1 MTAAVAMPGRP
12 AEVLERLKANP
23 RLPLMLGG
31 AALAAAIAVGVLWSR
46 APDYKVLYSNLSE
59 RDGGAVLQTLQQMNV
74 PYKFAEGGGAVMVP
88 AEKVHETR
96 LRLASQGLPKSGTA
110 GMELMDNQKFGISQ
124 FAEQVN
130 YQRGLEGELAR
141 SIESIAA
148 VQSARV
154 HLAIPKPTLFV
165 RERQKPTASV
175 VLQLY
180 PGRAIDEG
188 QVAAI
193 SHLVSSS
200 VPELTPKSI
209 SIVDQHGN
217 LLSNSGNERMLDATQ
232 LKYVQ
237 ALEQNYLKRIE
248 AILAPIVGKDNV
260 RAQVTADV
268 DFSIVEHTD
277 ESYKPNQDPTRSA
290 IRSQQVS
297 ESSQQ
302 GVTPPG
308 GVPGALSNQPPA
320 AAVAPVTTPQT
331 PRAGQAPGQAG
342 APAGGQ
348 AGQAGQ
354 PGQQGQ
360 AAQGAQA
367 GTANGQAAPGGP
379 SSNRRDST
387 VNYELDRTV
396 RHVQQAP
403 GGVRRLSVAVVVNYR
418 QVADANGKM
427 VAQPL
432 PPALL
437 AQIQNLTRE
446 AMGFSS
452 DRGDSINVVNSPFTV
467 DREVTPEVPLWKQPE
482 MIDLAKTGAGYLLL
496 ALLALFAWFKV
507 ARPILRRYTTPP
519 LPAPE
524 ARDETEA
531 VLLPPEEPAN
541 PEVLRLAAKYESDL
555 ALVRDAAQRDPRLV
569 ASVIKNWIANDN
581 R

>member
-1 MTAAVAMPGRP
+1 MNAAATLPNGAALV
-12 AEVLERLKANP
+12 EKIKANP

-31 AALAAAIAVGVLWSR
+31 AALVAAIAVGVMWSR

-59 RDGGAVLQTLQQMNV
+59 RDGGAVIASLQQMNV

-88 AEKVHETR
+88 SEKVHETR
-96 LRLASQGLPKSGTA
+96 LRLASQGLPKSGTT
-110 GMELMDNQKFGISQ
+110 GMELMDTQKFGISQ

-141 SIESIAA
+141 SIESIGA

-165 RERQKPTASV
+165 RERQKPTASI

-217 LLSNSGNERMLDATQ
+217 LLSGTSDRSLDASQ

-237 ALEQNYLKRIE
+237 QVEQNYVKRVE
-248 AILAPIVGKDNV
+248 AILAPILGKDNV
-260 RAQVTADV
+260 HAQVTADV
-268 DFSIVEHTD
+268 DFASVEHTD
-277 ESYKPNQDPTRSA
+277 ESYKPNQDPTKAA
-290 IRSQQVS
+290 IRSQQTS
-297 ESSQQ
+297 ESNTQ
-302 GVTPPG
+302 GASPVG

-320 AAVAPVTTPQT
+320 AAVAPVTTPQP
-331 PRAGQAPGQAG
+331 PRQPGQPNPQAPA
-342 APAGGQ
+342 GQ

-354 PGQQGQ
+354 ATQ
-360 AAQGAQA
+360 
-367 GTANGQAAPGGP
+367 TAEKTGP

-387 VNYELDRTV
+387 TNFELDRVV

-403 GGVRRLSVAVVVNYR
+403 GGVKRLSVAVVVNYR
-418 QVADANGKM
+418 QKVDAKGKP
-427 VAQPL
+427 VTE
-432 PPALL
+432 ALSAKEL
-437 AQIQNLTRE
+437 AQIENLTKE
-446 AMGFSS
+446 AMGYSTE
-452 DRGDSINVVNSPFTV
+452 RGDSLNVVNSPFTADV
-467 DREVTPEVPLWKQPE
+467 DKEPELPLWKQPQ
-482 MIDLAKTGAGYLLL
+482 MIDLAKTGVGYLLL
-496 ALLALFAWFKV
+496 ALLAVFLWFKV
-507 ARPILRRYTTPP
+507 ARPVLRKYTAPP
-519 LPAPE
+519 LPAPTDTPL
-524 ARDETEA
+524 ATEA
-531 VLLPPEEPAN
+531 VLLPTEEIVN

-569 ASVIKNWIANDN
+569 ASVIKNWMANDEH
-581 R
+581 

>member
-1 MTAAVAMPGRP
+1 MNAAATLPNGAALV
-12 AEVLERLKANP
+12 EKLKANP

-31 AALAAAIAVGVLWSR
+31 AALVAAIAVGVMWSR
-46 APDYKVLYSNLSE
+46 QPDYKVLYTNLSE
-59 RDGGAVLQTLQQMNV
+59 RDGGAVIQSLQQMNV

-96 LRLASQGLPKSGTA
+96 LRLASQGLPKSGTT

-141 SIESIAA
+141 SIESIGA

-193 SHLVSSS
+193 THLVSSS

-217 LLSNSGNERMLDATQ
+217 LLSGTSDRSMDATQ

-237 ALEQNYLKRIE
+237 QVEQNYVKRVE
-248 AILAPIVGKDNV
+248 SILTPILGKDNV
-260 RAQVTADV
+260 HAQVTADV
-268 DFSIVEHTD
+268 DFSSVEHTD
-277 ESYKPNQDPTRSA
+277 ESFKPNQDPTKAA
-290 IRSQQVS
+290 IRSQQTS
-297 ESSQQ
+297 ESNQQ
-302 GVTPPG
+302 GASPVG

-320 AAVAPVTTPQT
+320 AAVAPVTTPQP
-331 PRAGQAPGQAG
+331 PRTPGQ
-342 APAGGQ
+342 PN
-348 AGQAGQ
+348 
-354 PGQQGQ
+354 P
-360 AAQGAQA
+360 AQA
-367 GTANGQAAPGGP
+367 NQPAQNTQTAEKTGP
-379 SSNRRDST
+379 SSSRRDAT
-387 VNYELDRTV
+387 TNYELDRTV

-403 GGVRRLSVAVVVNYR
+403 GGVKRLSVAVVVNYR
-418 QVADANGKM
+418 TKADAKGKP
-427 VAQPL
+427 VTE
-432 PPALL
+432 ALSAKEL
-437 AQIQNLTRE
+437 AQIENLTKE
-446 AMGFSS
+446 AMGFSAE
-452 DRGDSINVVNSPFTV
+452 RGDSLNVVNSPFTA
-467 DREVTPEVPLWKQPE
+467 ENAKEPEPPLWKQPQ
-482 MIDLAKTGAGYLLL
+482 MIDLAKTGVGYLLL
-496 ALLALFAWFKV
+496 ALLAMFLWFKV
-507 ARPILRRYTTPP
+507 ARPVLRKYTAPP
-519 LPAPE
+519 LPAPTE
-524 ARDETEA
+524 ADATAEA
-531 VLLPPEEPAN
+531 VLLPPEEETN

-569 ASVIKNWIANDN
+569 ASVIKTWMANDEG
-581 R
+581 

>member
-1 MTAAVAMPGRP
+1 MTAAVAVPGRS
-12 AEVLERLKANP
+12 AEVIERLRANP
-23 RLPLMLGG
+23 KLPLMLGA

-46 APDYKVLYSNLSE
+46 SPDYKVLYSNLSE
-59 RDGGAVLQTLQQMNV
+59 RDGGAVLQSLQQMNV

-165 RERQKPTASV
+165 RERQKPTASI

-217 LLSNSGNERMLDATQ
+217 LLSNTGNERMLDATQ

-248 AILAPIVGKDNV
+248 AILTPIVGKDNV

-277 ESYKPNQDPTRSA
+277 ESYKPNQDPTRTA
-290 IRSQQVS
+290 IRSQQTS
-297 ESSQQ
+297 ESTQQ
-302 GVTPPG
+302 GATPPG

-342 APAGGQ
+342 APA
-348 AGQAGQ
+348 AGQ

-360 AAQGAQA
+360 AAQGA
-367 GTANGQAAPGGP
+367 TATASTGP

-387 VNYELDRTV
+387 VNYELDRSV

-418 QVADANGKM
+418 QAADAKGKL
-427 VAQPL
+427 VSQPL

-437 AQIQNLTRE
+437 AQIQNLTKE
-446 AMGFSS
+446 AMGFSA
-452 DRGDSINVVNSPFTV
+452 DRGDSINVVNSPFTA
-467 DREVTPEVPLWKQPE
+467 DREAVTPEVPLWKQPE

-496 ALLALFAWFKV
+496 TLLVLFAWFKV

-524 ARDETEA
+524 AKDETEA

-541 PEVLRLAAKYESDL
+541 PEVLRLTAKYESDL

-569 ASVIKNWIANDN
+569 ASVIKNWISNDN

>member
-1 MTAAVAMPGRP
+1 MNAAATLPNGAALV
-12 AEVLERLKANP
+12 EKLKANP

-31 AALAAAIAVGVLWSR
+31 AALVAAIAVGVMWSR
-46 APDYKVLYSNLSE
+46 QPDYKVLYTNLSE
-59 RDGGAVLQTLQQMNV
+59 RDGGAVIQSLQQMNV

-96 LRLASQGLPKSGTA
+96 LRLASQGLPKSGTT

-141 SIESIAA
+141 SIESIGA

-193 SHLVSSS
+193 THLVSSS

-217 LLSNSGNERMLDATQ
+217 LLSGTSDRSMDATQ

-237 ALEQNYLKRIE
+237 QVEQNYVKRVE
-248 AILAPIVGKDNV
+248 SILTPILGKDNV
-260 RAQVTADV
+260 HAQVTADV
-268 DFSIVEHTD
+268 DFSSVEHTD
-277 ESYKPNQDPTRSA
+277 ESFKPNQDPTKAA
-290 IRSQQVS
+290 IRSQQTS
-297 ESSQQ
+297 ESNQQ
-302 GVTPPG
+302 GASPVG

-320 AAVAPVTTPQT
+320 AAVAPVTTPQP
-331 PRAGQAPGQAG
+331 PRTPGQ
-342 APAGGQ
+342 PN
-348 AGQAGQ
+348 
-354 PGQQGQ
+354 P
-360 AAQGAQA
+360 AQA
-367 GTANGQAAPGGP
+367 NQPAQNTQTAEKTGP
-379 SSNRRDST
+379 SSSRRDAT
-387 VNYELDRTV
+387 TNYELDRTV

-403 GGVRRLSVAVVVNYR
+403 GGVKRLSVAVVVNYR
-418 QVADANGKM
+418 TKADAKGKP
-427 VAQPL
+427 VTE
-432 PPALL
+432 ALSAKEL
-437 AQIQNLTRE
+437 AQIENLTKE
-446 AMGFSS
+446 AMGFSAE
-452 DRGDSINVVNSPFTV
+452 RGDSLNVVNSPFTA
-467 DREVTPEVPLWKQPE
+467 ENAKEPEPPLWKQPQ
-482 MIDLAKTGAGYLLL
+482 MIDLAKTGVGYLLL
-496 ALLALFAWFKV
+496 AILAMFLWFKV
-507 ARPILRRYTTPP
+507 ARPVLRKYTAPP
-519 LPAPE
+519 LPAPSE
-524 ARDETEA
+524 TTDATEA
-531 VLLPPEEPAN
+531 VLLPPEETQN

-569 ASVIKNWIANDN
+569 ASVIKNWMAHDE
-581 R
+581 RQ

>member
-1 MTAAVAMPGRP
+1 MTAAATLPNGAALV
-12 AEVLERLKANP
+12 EKLKANP
-23 RLPLMLGG
+23 RLPMMLGG
-31 AALAAAIAVGVLWSR
+31 AALVAAIAVGVMWSR
-46 APDYKVLYSNLSE
+46 QPDYKVLYSNLSE
-59 RDGGAVLQTLQQMNV
+59 RDGGAVIQSLQQMNV

-88 AEKVHETR
+88 AEKVHEMR
-96 LRLASQGLPKSGTA
+96 LRLASQGLPKSGTT

-193 SHLVSSS
+193 THLVSSS

-217 LLSNSGNERMLDATQ
+217 LLSGSSDRSMDATQ
-232 LKYVQ
+232 LKFVQ
-237 ALEQNYLKRIE
+237 QVEQNYVKRVE
-248 AILAPIVGKDNV
+248 SILVPILGKDNIH
-260 RAQVTADV
+260 AQVTADI
-268 DFSIVEHTD
+268 DFSSVEHTD
-277 ESYKPNQDPTRSA
+277 ESYKPNQDPTKAA
-290 IRSQQVS
+290 IRSQQTS

-302 GVTPPG
+302 GASPVG

-320 AAVAPVTTPQT
+320 AAVAPVTTPQP
-331 PRAGQAPGQAG
+331 PRQPGQPNP
-342 APAGGQ
+342 PAQ
-348 AGQAGQ
+348 AGQANQ
-354 PGQQGQ
+354 TTQ
-360 AAQGAQA
+360 
-367 GTANGQAAPGGP
+367 TAEKTGP
-379 SSNRRDST
+379 SSSRRDST
-387 VNYELDRTV
+387 TNYELDRVV

-403 GGVRRLSVAVVVNYR
+403 GGVKRLSVAVVVNYR
-418 QVADANGKM
+418 TKVDAKGKP
-427 VAQPL
+427 VTE
-432 PPALL
+432 ALSAKEL
-437 AQIQNLTRE
+437 AQIENLTKE
-446 AMGFSS
+446 AMGFSAE
-452 DRGDSINVVNSPFTV
+452 RGDSLNVVNSPFTAQN
-467 DREVTPEVPLWKQPE
+467 DKEPEVPVWKQPQ
-482 MIDLAKTGAGYLLL
+482 MIDLAKTGVGYLLL
-496 ALLALFAWFKV
+496 ALLAMFLWFKV
-507 ARPILRRYTTPP
+507 ARPVLRKYTTPP
-519 LPAPE
+519 LPAPTVSSE
-524 ARDETEA
+524 ATEA
-531 VLLPPEEPAN
+531 VLLPPEEETN

-569 ASVIKNWIANDN
+569 ASVIKNWMANDE

>member
-1 MTAAVAMPGRP
+1 MNAVAALSGKS
-12 AEVLERLKANP
+12 ELFERIKSNP
-23 RLPLMLGG
+23 RLPMMLGG

-59 RDGGAVLQTLQQMNV
+59 RDGGAVIASLQQMNV

-88 AEKVHETR
+88 SEKVHETR
-96 LRLASQGLPKSGTA
+96 LRLASQGLPKSGTT
-110 GMELMDNQKFGISQ
+110 GMELMDSQKFGISQ

-141 SIESIAA
+141 SIESIGA

-165 RERQKPTASV
+165 RDRQKPTASV

-180 PGRAIDEG
+180 PGRAIDDG

-193 SHLVSSS
+193 GYLVSSS
-200 VPELTPKSI
+200 VPELTPKAI

-217 LLSNSGNERMLDATQ
+217 LLSGNGTSERMLDAGQ

-237 ALEQNYLKRIE
+237 ALERNYAQRVE
-248 AILAPIVGKDNV
+248 TILAPILGQDNV
-260 RAQVTADV
+260 HAQVTADV

-277 ESYKPNQDPTRSA
+277 ESFKPNQDPTHAA
-290 IRSQQVS
+290 IRSQQSS

-302 GVTPPG
+302 GAAPAG

-320 AAVAPVTTPQT
+320 PATAPIATAQP
-331 PRAGQAPGQAG
+331 PRPGQ
-342 APAGGQ
+342 PN
-348 AGQAGQ
+348 Q

-360 AAQGAQA
+360 AGQQAQA
-367 GTANGQAAPGGP
+367 GATASAQTGP
-379 SSNRRDST
+379 SSSRKDST
-387 VNYELDRTV
+387 TNYELDRTV

-403 GGVRRLSVAVVVNYR
+403 GGVKRLSVAVVVNYR
-418 QVADANGKM
+418 QKAGANGKM
-427 VAQPL
+427 VSEPL
-432 PPALL
+432 PAAQL
-437 AQIQNLTRE
+437 AQIENLTKE
-446 AMGFSS
+446 AMGFSA
-452 DRGDSINVVNSPFTV
+452 DRGDSLNVVNSPFTADTDV
-467 DREVTPEVPLWKQPE
+467 KPELPLWKQPE
-482 MIDLAKTGAGYLLL
+482 MIALAKTGAGYLLL
-496 ALLALFAWFKV
+496 ALLALFVWFKV
-507 ARPILRRYTTPP
+507 ARPVLRKYTAPP
-519 LPAPE
+519 LPPPQ
-524 ARDETEA
+524 ETSDNNEA
-531 VLLPPEEPAN
+531 VLLPPEEPTN

-569 ASVIKNWIANDN
+569 ASVIKNWMSSDD

>member
-1 MTAAVAMPGRP
+1 MNAAATLPNGAALV
-12 AEVLERLKANP
+12 EKIKANP

-31 AALAAAIAVGVLWSR
+31 AALVAAIAVGVMWSR

-59 RDGGAVLQTLQQMNV
+59 RDGGAVIASLQQMNV

-88 AEKVHETR
+88 SEKVHETR
-96 LRLASQGLPKSGTA
+96 LRLASQGLPKSGTT
-110 GMELMDNQKFGISQ
+110 GMELMDTQKFGISQ

-141 SIESIAA
+141 SIESIGA

-165 RERQKPTASV
+165 RERQKPTASI

-217 LLSNSGNERMLDATQ
+217 LLSGTSDRSLDASQ

-237 ALEQNYLKRIE
+237 QVEQNYVKRVE
-248 AILAPIVGKDNV
+248 AILAPILGKDNV
-260 RAQVTADV
+260 HAQVTADV
-268 DFSIVEHTD
+268 DFASVEHTD
-277 ESYKPNQDPTRSA
+277 ESYKPNQDPTKAA
-290 IRSQQVS
+290 IRSQQTS
-297 ESSQQ
+297 ESNTQ
-302 GVTPPG
+302 GASPVG

-320 AAVAPVTTPQT
+320 AAVAPVTTPQP
-331 PRAGQAPGQAG
+331 PRQPGQPNPQA
-342 APAGGQ
+342 Q
-348 AGQAGQ
+348 AGQAS
-354 PGQQGQ
+354 Q
-360 AAQGAQA
+360 ATQ
-367 GTANGQAAPGGP
+367 TAEKTGP

-387 VNYELDRTV
+387 TNFELDRVV

-403 GGVRRLSVAVVVNYR
+403 GGVKRLSVAVVVNYR
-418 QVADANGKM
+418 QKVDAKGKP
-427 VAQPL
+427 VTE
-432 PPALL
+432 ALSAKEL
-437 AQIQNLTRE
+437 AQIENLTKE
-446 AMGFSS
+446 AMGYSTE
-452 DRGDSINVVNSPFTV
+452 RGDSLNVVNSPFTADV
-467 DREVTPEVPLWKQPE
+467 DKEPELPLWKQPQ
-482 MIDLAKTGAGYLLL
+482 MIDLAKTGVGYLLL
-496 ALLALFAWFKV
+496 ALLAVFLWFKV
-507 ARPILRRYTTPP
+507 ARPVLRKYTAPP
-519 LPAPE
+519 LPAPTDTPL
-524 ARDETEA
+524 ATEA
-531 VLLPPEEPAN
+531 VLLPTEEIVN

-569 ASVIKNWIANDN
+569 ASVIKNWMANDEH
-581 R
+581 

>member
-12 AEVLERLKANP
+12 AEMLERLKANP
-23 RLPLMLGG
+23 KLPLMLAG

-46 APDYKVLYSNLSE
+46 SPDYKVLYSNLSE
-59 RDGGAVLQTLQQMNV
+59 RDGGAVLQSLQQMNV

-165 RERQKPTASV
+165 RERQKPTASI

-193 SHLVSSS
+193 GHLVSSS

-217 LLSNSGNERMLDATQ
+217 LLSNTGNERMLDATQ

-248 AILAPIVGKDNV
+248 AILTPIVGKDNV

-277 ESYKPNQDPTRSA
+277 ESYKPNQDPTHTA
-290 IRSQQVS
+290 IRSQQTS
-297 ESSQQ
+297 ESTQQ
-302 GVTPPG
+302 GATPPG

-320 AAVAPVTTPQT
+320 AAAAPVTTPQT

-342 APAGGQ
+342 APA
-348 AGQAGQ
+348 AGQ
-354 PGQQGQ
+354 PGQPGQ
-360 AAQGAQA
+360 AAQGA
-367 GTANGQAAPGGP
+367 TATASGGP

-387 VNYELDRTV
+387 VNYELDRSV

-418 QVADANGKM
+418 QQADAKGKL
-427 VAQPL
+427 VAEPL

-437 AQIQNLTRE
+437 AQIQNLTKE
-446 AMGFSS
+446 AMGFSA
-452 DRGDSINVVNSPFTV
+452 DRGDSINVVNSQFTTE
-467 DREVTPEVPLWKQPE
+467 RAKAEPELPLWKQPD
-482 MIDLAKTGAGYLLL
+482 MIELGKTLAGYLLL
-496 ALLALFAWFKV
+496 ALLAMFAWFKV

-519 LPAPE
+519 LPAPQP
-524 ARDETEA
+524 RDETEA
-531 VLLPPEEPAN
+531 VLLPPEEPAS
-541 PEVLRLAAKYESDL
+541 PEILRLAAKYESDL

>member
-1 MTAAVAMPGRP
+1 MTAAVALPGRS
-12 AEVLERLKANP
+12 AEVIERLKANP
-23 RLPLMLGG
+23 KLPMMLGG

-46 APDYKVLYSNLSE
+46 SPDYKVLYSNLSE
-59 RDGGAVLQTLQQMNV
+59 RDGGSVIASLQQMNV

-88 AEKVHETR
+88 ADKVHETR
-96 LRLASQGLPKSGTA
+96 LRLASQGLPKSGTT
-110 GMELMDNQKFGISQ
+110 GMELMDSQKFGISQ

-165 RERQKPTASV
+165 RERQKPTASI

-200 VPELTPKSI
+200 VPELTPKAI

-248 AILAPIVGKDNV
+248 AILTPIVGKDNV

-268 DFSIVEHTD
+268 DFSVVEHTD
-277 ESYKPNQDPTRSA
+277 ESYKPNQDPTRAA
-290 IRSQQVS
+290 IRSQQTS
-297 ESSQQ
+297 ESNQQ
-302 GVTPPG
+302 GATTPG

-320 AAVAPVTTPQT
+320 AAAAPVTTPQT

-342 APAGGQ
+342 APA
-348 AGQAGQ
+348 A
-354 PGQQGQ
+354 GQQGQ
-360 AAQGAQA
+360 AAQG
-367 GTANGQAAPGGP
+367 TSTAAPSGP

-418 QVADANGKM
+418 QKADAKGKP
-427 VAQPL
+427 VAEAL

-437 AQIQNLTRE
+437 EQIQNLTKE
-446 AMGFSS
+446 AMGFSA

-467 DREVTPEVPLWKQPE
+467 DREITPELPLWKQPE
-482 MIDLAKTGAGYLLL
+482 MIELGKTGAGYLLL

-507 ARPILRRYTTPP
+507 ARPILRRYTVPP
-519 LPAPE
+519 LPAPT
-524 ARDETEA
+524 ASDETEA

-541 PEVLRLAAKYESDL
+541 PEILRLAAKYESDL

-569 ASVIKNWIANDN
+569 ASVIKNWIGNDN

>member
-1 MTAAVAMPGRP
+1 MNAAATLPNGAALV
-12 AEVLERLKANP
+12 EKLKANP

-31 AALAAAIAVGVLWSR
+31 AALVAAIAVGVMWSR
-46 APDYKVLYSNLSE
+46 QPDYKVLYTNLSE
-59 RDGGAVLQTLQQMNV
+59 RDGGAVIQSLQQMNV

-96 LRLASQGLPKSGTA
+96 LRLASQGLPKSGTT

-141 SIESIAA
+141 SIESIGA

-193 SHLVSSS
+193 THLVSSS

-217 LLSNSGNERMLDATQ
+217 LLSGTSDRSMDATQ

-237 ALEQNYLKRIE
+237 QVEQNYVKRVE
-248 AILAPIVGKDNV
+248 SILTPILGKDNV
-260 RAQVTADV
+260 HAQVTADV
-268 DFSIVEHTD
+268 DFSSVEHTD
-277 ESYKPNQDPTRSA
+277 ESFKPNQDPTKAA
-290 IRSQQVS
+290 IRSQQTS
-297 ESSQQ
+297 ESNQQ
-302 GVTPPG
+302 GASPVG

-320 AAVAPVTTPQT
+320 AAVAPVTTPQP
-331 PRAGQAPGQAG
+331 PRTPGQ
-342 APAGGQ
+342 PN
-348 AGQAGQ
+348 
-354 PGQQGQ
+354 P
-360 AAQGAQA
+360 AQA
-367 GTANGQAAPGGP
+367 NQPAQNTQTAEKTGP
-379 SSNRRDST
+379 SSSRRDT
-387 VNYELDRTV
+387 TTNYELDRTV

-403 GGVRRLSVAVVVNYR
+403 GGVKRLSVAVVVNYR
-418 QVADANGKM
+418 TKADAKGKP
-427 VAQPL
+427 VTE
-432 PPALL
+432 ALSAKEL
-437 AQIQNLTRE
+437 AQIENLTKE
-446 AMGFSS
+446 AMGFSAE
-452 DRGDSINVVNSPFTV
+452 RGDSLNVVNSPFTA
-467 DREVTPEVPLWKQPE
+467 ENAKEPEPPLWKQPQ
-482 MIDLAKTGAGYLLL
+482 MIDLAKTGVGYLLL
-496 ALLALFAWFKV
+496 ALLAMFLWFKV
-507 ARPILRRYTTPP
+507 ARPVLRKYTAPP
-519 LPAPE
+519 LPAPTE
-524 ARDETEA
+524 ADATAEA
-531 VLLPPEEPAN
+531 VLLPPEEETN

-569 ASVIKNWIANDN
+569 ASVIKTWMANDEG
-581 R
+581 

>member
-1 MTAAVAMPGRP
+1 MNAAATLPNGAALV
-12 AEVLERLKANP
+12 EKLKANP

-31 AALAAAIAVGVLWSR
+31 AALVAAIAVGVMWSR
-46 APDYKVLYSNLSE
+46 QPDYKVLYTNLSE
-59 RDGGAVLQTLQQMNV
+59 RDGGAAIQSLQQMNV

-96 LRLASQGLPKSGTA
+96 LRLASQGLPKSGTT

-141 SIESIAA
+141 SIESIGA

-193 SHLVSSS
+193 THLVSSS

-217 LLSNSGNERMLDATQ
+217 LLSGTSDRSMDATQ

-237 ALEQNYLKRIE
+237 QVEQNYVKRVE
-248 AILAPIVGKDNV
+248 SILTPILGKDNV
-260 RAQVTADV
+260 HAQVTADV
-268 DFSIVEHTD
+268 DFSSVEHTD
-277 ESYKPNQDPTRSA
+277 ESFKPNQDPTKAA
-290 IRSQQVS
+290 IRSQQTS
-297 ESSQQ
+297 ESNQQ
-302 GVTPPG
+302 GASPVG

-320 AAVAPVTTPQT
+320 AAVAPVTTPQP
-331 PRAGQAPGQAG
+331 PRTPGQ
-342 APAGGQ
+342 PN
-348 AGQAGQ
+348 
-354 PGQQGQ
+354 P
-360 AAQGAQA
+360 AQA
-367 GTANGQAAPGGP
+367 NQPAQNTQTAEKTGP
-379 SSNRRDST
+379 SSSRRDAT
-387 VNYELDRTV
+387 TNYELDRTV

-403 GGVRRLSVAVVVNYR
+403 GGVKRLSVAVVVNYR
-418 QVADANGKM
+418 TKADAKGKP
-427 VAQPL
+427 VTE
-432 PPALL
+432 ALSAKEL
-437 AQIQNLTRE
+437 AQIENLTKE
-446 AMGFSS
+446 AMGFSAE
-452 DRGDSINVVNSPFTV
+452 RGDSLNVVNSPFTA
-467 DREVTPEVPLWKQPE
+467 ENAKEPEPPLWKQPQ
-482 MIDLAKTGAGYLLL
+482 MIDLAKTGVGYLLL
-496 ALLALFAWFKV
+496 ALLAMFLWFKV
-507 ARPILRRYTTPP
+507 ARPVLRKYTAPP
-519 LPAPE
+519 LPAPTE
-524 ARDETEA
+524 ADATAEA
-531 VLLPPEEPAN
+531 VLLPPEEETN

-569 ASVIKNWIANDN
+569 ASVIKTWMANDEG
-581 R
+581 

>member
-1 MTAAVAMPGRP
+1 MTAAVAVPGRS
-12 AEVLERLKANP
+12 AEVIERLKANP
-23 RLPLMLGG
+23 KLPLMLGA

-46 APDYKVLYSNLSE
+46 SPDYKVLYSNLSE
-59 RDGGAVLQTLQQMNV
+59 RDGGAVLQSLQQMNV

-165 RERQKPTASV
+165 RERQKPTASI

-209 SIVDQHGN
+209 SIVDQHGS

-232 LKYVQ
+232 LKYVN

-248 AILAPIVGKDNV
+248 AILTPIVGKDNV

-277 ESYKPNQDPTRSA
+277 ESYKPNQEPTRTA
-290 IRSQQVS
+290 IRSQQTS
-297 ESSQQ
+297 ESTQQ
-302 GVTPPG
+302 GATPPG

-342 APAGGQ
+342 APA
-348 AGQAGQ
+348 AGQ

-360 AAQGAQA
+360 AAQGA
-367 GTANGQAAPGGP
+367 TATASTGP

-387 VNYELDRTV
+387 VNYELDRSV

-418 QVADANGKM
+418 QAADAKGKL
-427 VAQPL
+427 VSQPL

-437 AQIQNLTRE
+437 AQIQNLTKE
-446 AMGFSS
+446 AMGFSA
-452 DRGDSINVVNSPFTV
+452 DRGDSINVVNSPFTA
-467 DREVTPEVPLWKQPE
+467 DREAVTPEVPLWKQPE

-496 ALLALFAWFKV
+496 TLLVLFAWFKV

-524 ARDETEA
+524 AKDETEA

-541 PEVLRLAAKYESDL
+541 PEVLRLTAKYESDL

-569 ASVIKNWIANDN
+569 ASVIKNWISNDN

>member
-1 MTAAVAMPGRP
+1 MTAAVALPGRS

-23 RLPLMLGG
+23 KLPLMLAG

-46 APDYKVLYSNLSE
+46 SPDYKVLYSNLSE
-59 RDGGAVLQTLQQMNV
+59 RDGGAVLQSLQQMNV

-88 AEKVHETR
+88 AEKVHEIR
-96 LRLASQGLPKSGTA
+96 LRLASQGLPKSGTT

-165 RERQKPTASV
+165 RERQKPTASI
-175 VLQLY
+175 VLQLH

-217 LLSNSGNERMLDATQ
+217 LLSNTGNERMLDATQ
-232 LKYVQ
+232 LKYVN

-248 AILAPIVGKDNV
+248 AILTPIVGKDNV

-277 ESYKPNQDPTRSA
+277 ESYKPNQDPTRTA
-290 IRSQQVS
+290 IRSQQTS
-297 ESSQQ
+297 ESTQQ
-302 GVTPPG
+302 GATPPG

-342 APAGGQ
+342 APV
-348 AGQAGQ
+348 AGQ

-360 AAQGAQA
+360 GQAAQGAA
-367 GTANGQAAPGGP
+367 ATASSGP

-387 VNYELDRTV
+387 VNYELDRSV

-418 QVADANGKM
+418 QMADAKGKL

-437 AQIQNLTRE
+437 AQIQNLTKE
-446 AMGFSS
+446 AMGFSA
-452 DRGDSINVVNSPFTV
+452 DRGDSINVVNSPFTA
-467 DREVTPEVPLWKQPE
+467 DREAVTPEVPLWKQPE

-496 ALLALFAWFKV
+496 TLLALFVWFKV

-524 ARDETEA
+524 ARDEMEA

-569 ASVIKNWIANDN
+569 ASVIKNWISNDN

>member
-1 MTAAVAMPGRP
+1 MNATAALPGGT
-12 AEVLERLKANP
+12 ALLDKIKSNP

-31 AALAAAIAVGVLWSR
+31 AALVAAIAVGVMWSR

-59 RDGGAVLQTLQQMNV
+59 RDGGAVIASLQQMNV

-88 AEKVHETR
+88 SDKVHETR

-141 SIESIAA
+141 SIESIGA

-154 HLAIPKPTLFV
+154 HLALPKPTLFV
-165 RERQKPTASV
+165 RERQKPTASI

-217 LLSNSGNERMLDATQ
+217 LLSGNGDRSLDATQ
-232 LKYVQ
+232 LKFVQ
-237 ALEQNYLKRIE
+237 QVEQNYVKRVE

-260 RAQVTADV
+260 HAQVTADV
-268 DFSIVEHTD
+268 DFSTVEHTD
-277 ESYKPNQDPTRSA
+277 ESYKPNQDPTRAA
-290 IRSQQVS
+290 IRSQQTS
-297 ESSQQ
+297 ESSQE
-302 GVTPPG
+302 GAAPVG

-320 AAVAPVTTPQT
+320 AAQAPVTQPQP
-331 PRAGQAPGQAG
+331 PR
-342 APAGGQ
+342 
-348 AGQAGQ
+348 Q
-354 PGQQGQ
+354 PGQPNPQVQPNQ
-360 AAQGAQA
+360 AQQQTQ
-367 GTANGQAAPGGP
+367 TAEKTGP
-379 SSNRRDST
+379 KSSRRDST
-387 VNYELDRTV
+387 TNYELDRTV

-403 GGVRRLSVAVVVNYR
+403 GGVKRLSVAVVVNYR
-418 QVADANGKM
+418 QKTDAKGK
-427 VAQPL
+427 VTAEAL
-432 PPALL
+432 PAPML
-437 AQIQNLTRE
+437 AQIENLTKE
-446 AMGFSS
+446 AMGYSAE
-452 DRGDSINVVNSPFTV
+452 RGDSLNVVNSPFTD
-467 DREVTPEVPLWKQPE
+467 DRVVEPELPLWKQPQ
-482 MIDLAKTGAGYLLL
+482 MIDLAKTGVGYLLL
-496 ALLALFAWFKV
+496 ALLAIFLWFKV
-507 ARPILRRYTTPP
+507 ARPVLRKYTAPP
-519 LPAPE
+519 LPAPTE
-524 ARDETEA
+524 ADAAAEA
-531 VLLPPEEPAN
+531 VLLPPEETVN

-569 ASVIKNWIANDN
+569 ASVIKNWMANDE